1 MLKTPYLLF
10 LGDAKDALA
19 AKVAQGIHDWRP
31 ENAVGQMR
39 LPGCVADLGIPD
51 MTIADSME
59 KGARTLVVGVANR
72 GGFIADEWID
82 VLERALEAG
91 MDLAAGLH
99 NKLADIPRLA
109 DTAQRLGR
117 TLHDVRHPTESY
129 PVGSGAKRP
138 GKRLLPVGTDCSCG
152 KMYTAL
158 AIEKEMRA
166 CGWKADFRAT
176 GQTGILITGE
186 GVSIDAVVSDFIAG
200 AVETLAPAND
210 PDHWDLVEGQGS
222 LYHPAYAGVTL
233 GLIHGAQAD
242 ALVLCH
248 EPTRTHMRALPDYP
262 VPDMGD
268 VMDMALPHAR
278 LTNPD
283 AKFVGVA
290 VNTKNLDEAAAERFL
305 KETEDRFGLP
315 TVDPVRTG
323 VGRIVDGLA

>member
-166 CGWKADFRAT
+166 RGWKADFRAT

-323 VGRIVDGLA
+323 VGRIVDGLT